1 MTENE
6 WLTGQTPRSEFV
18 RKAVGLA
25 SVRKQQ
31 LIAVAACRL
40 EIAPLGEP
48 VFQRA
53 MNALEDYAEGFVTDE
68 EFVAARAAV
77 DRFGAENLDPHTAQT
92 MGTWALVWAMMTEPF
107 LEVVN
112 YPLTRL
118 SKIGVPPGR
127 KRDAEQATKRAI
139 CNIYRE
145 IVGNPF
151 RTYLAVPTWQGG
163 GVVQPD
169 GRTVMFTDSVK
180 GIADAVHA
188 TGDFGRLPIL
198 ADALEEAGVTDEAL
212 LAHCR
217 DGGPHL
223 RGCWALDV
231 VRGRA

>member
-1 MTENE
+1 MTESQ
-6 WLTGQTPRSEFV
+6 WLACQTPRADFV
-18 RKAVGLA
+18 RKAVGVA

-40 EIAPLGEP
+40 EIAPLGEL

-53 MNALEDYAEGFVTDE
+53 MNALEGYAEGFVTDE
-68 EFVAARAAV
+68 EFVATRAAV
-77 DRFGAENLDPHTAQT
+77 DRLRAENSDPHSALA
-92 MGTWALVWAMMTEPF
+92 MGSEALDWAMMTEPV
-107 LEVVN
+107 LELLRF
-112 YPLTRL
+112 PLTEL
-118 SKIGVPPGR
+118 SKMRVPPGR
-127 KRDAEQATKRAI
+127 KRDAVQATKRAI
-139 CNIYRE
+139 CDIYRE

-151 RTYLAVPTWQGG
+151 RLYLAVPSWQGG

-180 GIADAVHA
+180 GIADAVHV
-188 TGDFGRLPIL
+188 TGDFSRLPIL